1 MIKSKSISY
10 RVLKTVL
17 YSLYLFIAVFVLLEI
32 ALRLYDPFRFRIKGN
47 SIILPANQVQ
57 HITNNINPK
66 LDGKITNS
74 RNSLGL
80 RGPDTPA
87 DFSKKLSVITIG
99 GSTTECRFL
108 DDDKT
113 WSARLGERLKRDFPN
128 VWVNNAGLDGHST
141 YGHSVMLNDHI
152 KKLRPTIVVFLTG
165 INDIENEGPSFF
177 DKLNTKN
184 SFPDLPHFILNNSEV
199 INAITNIW
207 RGARARRFNNTTQSA
222 RVPGEM
228 GKLVL
233 TKTQINQRLAAQKGF
248 LDQYHYRL
256 VALADTCKSNG
267 IIPVFLTQPCL
278 YGPGRDSVTGVDL
291 SLAKVEEGMNGELLK
306 AILDQYNAE
315 VKKVGEEVGV
325 PCIDL
330 AAAMPRNSLYYY
342 DQTHFT
348 NEGAEVVARLVADS
362 LSELIRRY
370 YLQ

>member
-10 RVLKTVL
+10 RVLKIVL

-32 ALRLYDPFRFRIKGN
+32 ALRLYDPFRFRIKGDN
-47 SIILPANQVQ
+47 ILLPANQVQ
-57 HITNNINPK
+57 HITNKINPK
-66 LDGKITNS
+66 LDAKITNS

-87 DFSKKLSVITIG
+87 DFSSKLSVITIG

-108 DDDKT
+108 DDNKT
-113 WSARLGERLKRDFPN
+113 WSARLGEILQDEFPN

-152 KKLRPTIVVFLTG
+152 KKLRPKMVVFLTG
-165 INDIENEGPSFF
+165 VNDIENDGPSFF

-184 SFPDLPHFILNNSEV
+184 SFPDLSHFILNNSEV
-199 INAITNIW
+199 INAVVNIW
-207 RGARARRFNNTTQSA
+207 RGARAWHFNNTTQRA
-222 RVPGEM
+222 RVPGQM
-228 GKLVL
+228 GNLVL
-233 TKTQINQRLAAQKGF
+233 TESEINNRLDVQKKF
-248 LDQYHYRL
+248 LDQYHTRL
-256 VALADTCKSNG
+256 LALADTCKSNN
-267 IIPVFLTQPCL
+267 IMPVFLTQPCL

-291 SLAKVEEGMNGELLK
+291 SLAKVEDGMNGELLK

-315 VKKVGEEVGV
+315 VKKAAEKVGAH
-325 PCIDL
+325 CIDL

-348 NEGAEVVARLVADS
+348 NEGAELVARVVADS